1 MKIGID
7 ILGGDHAPASVLDGI
22 FLALNELPE
31 QVNLVAIGPEN
42 EINSYFSEKNID
54 SKRIEIVHASETI
67 GMGEHPARAFT
78 NKPNSTIAKGYS
90 LLKSG
95 SIQAF
100 AGAGNT
106 GAMMVGAVLSVK
118 PVEGVQRPCIL
129 SLLPKVTGGYGILLD
144 VGSNVDCKPDLLF
157 QFALLG
163 SIYAQHVLKINN
175 PKIGLLNIGEEPEK
189 GNQLAQQTHILLK
202 ESNELNFIGNIEGR
216 DFWNSKADVI
226 VADGFTGNVA
236 LKLAE
241 SFYAVYRKSG
251 LSDPYMDRFNY
262 ENYGGTPILG
272 INKTFVVGHGI
283 SNAIAIKNMILLA
296 HQVELAGLTSK
307 FIKAFQPT

>member
-7 ILGGDHAPASVLDGI
+7 ILGGDYAPASVLDGI
-22 FLALNELPE
+22 FLALSELPD
-31 QVNLVAIGPEN
+31 QVSLVAIGPEN
-42 EINSYFSEKNID
+42 EINQYFSDKGIS
-54 SKRIEIVHASETI
+54 SKRVEVVHADETI

-95 SIQAF
+95 ELQAF

-118 PVEGVQRPCIL
+118 PVDGVQRPCIL
-129 SLLPKVTGGYGILLD
+129 SLLPKLDGGYGILLD
-144 VGSNVDCKPDLLF
+144 VGSNVDCKPDLLI
-157 QFALLG
+157 QFAILG
-163 SIYAQHVLKINN
+163 SIYAQNVLKINN

-272 INKTFVVGHGI
+272 INKTVIVGHGI
-283 SNAIAIKNMILLA
+283 SNAVAIKNMILLA

-307 FIKAFQPT
+307 FVKAFQPA

>member
-272 INKTFVVGHGI
+272 INKTVVVGHGI

>member
-202 ESNELNFIGNIEGR
+202 ESNELNFVGNIEGR

-272 INKTFVVGHGI
+272 INKTVVVGHGI

-307 FIKAFQPT
+307 FIKAFLPT

>member
-129 SLLPKVTGGYGILLD
+129 SLLPKVSGGYGILLD

-272 INKTFVVGHGI
+272 INKTVVVGHGI

>member
-7 ILGGDHAPASVLDGI
+7 ILGGDYAPASVLDGI

-272 INKTFVVGHGI
+272 INKTVVVGHGI

-307 FIKAFQPT
+307 FTKAFQPT

>member
-7 ILGGDHAPASVLDGI
+7 ILGGDYAPASVLDGI
-22 FLALNELPE
+22 FFALGELPE
-31 QVNLVAIGPEN
+31 NVSLVAVGPEN
-42 EINSYFSEKNID
+42 EINQYISNRKID
-54 SKRIEIVHASETI
+54 SKRIEIVHADETI

-78 NKPNSTIAKGYS
+78 NKPKSTIAKGFS

-95 SIQAF
+95 EIQAF

-129 SLLPKVTGGYGILLD
+129 SLLPKANGGYGILLD
-144 VGSNVDCKPDLLF
+144 VGSNVDCKPDLLL
-157 QFALLG
+157 QFAILG
-163 SIYAQHVLKINN
+163 SIYAQHVLIVNN

-216 DFWNSKADVI
+216 DFWNNKADVI

-251 LSDPYMDRFNY
+251 NHDPYMERFNY

-272 INKTFVVGHGI
+272 INKTVIVGHGI
-283 SNAIAIKNMILLA
+283 SNAVAIKNMILLA

-307 FIKAFQPT
+307 FIKAFQPL